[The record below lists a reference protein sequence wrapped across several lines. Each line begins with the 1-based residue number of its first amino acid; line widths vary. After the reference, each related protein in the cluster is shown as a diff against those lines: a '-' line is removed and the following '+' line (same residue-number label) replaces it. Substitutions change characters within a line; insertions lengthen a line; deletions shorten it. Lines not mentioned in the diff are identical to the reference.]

1 MGANDGVGT
10 IPSSRPVRRRRRPR
24 RRRKTEKES
33 LKKEREREREREKER
48 ELQYTHRAGGYRLED
63 TVHQLRAASSQSSD
77 VTR

>member
-10 IPSSRPVRRRRRPR
+10 IPSSRPVRRRRGPR

-48 ELQYTHRAGGYRLED
+48 ELQYPHRAGGYRLED